1 MPGRPRCFGTVRARL
16 TLIHIRIHRPRFK
29 SVDKRMKCKSIYG
42 HAVKDT
48 QDSCHCL
55 INDQM
60 QNVGPGRK
68 SEEELM
74 QVE

>member
-1 MPGRPRCFGTVRARL
+1 
-16 TLIHIRIHRPRFK
+16 
-29 SVDKRMKCKSIYG
+29 MKCKSIYG